1 MNSWWICA
9 QWGSKIF
16 KKVAIIKNCVCSM
29 TSGTEIAL
37 ILANFRAQLTVNNMG
52 WSDTPKK
59 IWFTYFFIDI
69 FSLPIIFWF
78 ADDVAPRADNLKIQT
93 LNFCLVC
100 LNTAGKEILKS
111 LAAKKNSWNQT
122 KELHEKFLLWI
133 FSRKIE
139 MSENGKYFPK
149 IPWNCD
155 SWVFFCSLRLFKIFF
170 WPTVLFLFF

>member
-1 MNSWWICA
+1 MIFQCNKLCENFCLNKKMNSWWIYA

-29 TSGTEIAL
+29 TSGSEIAL
-37 ILANFRAQLTVNNMG
+37 IFANFRAQLTVNNMG

-111 LAAKKNSWNQT
+111 LAAKKKLVKSNKRITWKISALDIFQKNWNVR
-122 KELHEKFLLWI
+122 KWKI
-133 FSRKIE
+133 FSKNSVKLRF
-139 MSENGKYFPK
+139 MS
-149 IPWNCD
+149 
-155 SWVFFCSLRLFKIFF
+155 FFL
-170 WPTVLFLFF
+170 